1 VRYAETKG
9 IKRRNILIQK
19 SHKLLERNIYGN
31 IIYNM
36 LGKESYIKFFN
47 NSDATVKR
55 AIQILE
61 KGESFPKA
69 PANANQPKT
78 KNEGKKKRTA
88 QADSRGESQ
97 VLRLYAERSF
107 C

>member
-1 VRYAETKG
+1 
-9 IKRRNILIQK
+9 
-19 SHKLLERNIYGN
+19 LERNIYGN